1 MKIALKGYMYLPKR
15 DIPGVDRLRN
25 QLVARSRYDREYCVY
40 AYEDRQTSIGIPI
53 NFDSA
58 ILKRGTKIY
67 DLRTDGQQFAIG
79 LQSKLYDYQQD
90 AFDEICREMESGA
103 TNFIIKA
110 RTGWGK
116 TVLASALV
124 SHLSRTLLIVVPVT
138 TLVHQWREELLKHT
152 DLTADDIGIATDAK
166 VEWRGKKVVIGLVHT
181 LVLDRWGSEF
191 KKNFGAVIFDE
202 VDRSAPPETFAP
214 ICTMFPARYR
224 FAMSAT
230 TSRKDGLDKVFHW
243 HFGEVYIDG
252 NRYKNIRVQRSKAL
266 VIQYPKEN
274 MPYYLAKMSDKL
286 RRRGVI
292 MTALAKDMARNE
304 MLCTYIKR
312 FYNTKRPTLILSD
325 RIDQLITLASIMER
339 QYKVP
344 AREMGFF
351 IRSMPKDSCYRKTP
365 QKKLPEKQLI
375 FGTYKMLDIGFDMK
389 ELSGLVMATPRSSI
403 EQTVGRIERY
413 LEGKQQPVVVDV
425 VDTTV
430 KDAVNWSRARKTE
443 YERLGIPVTERRHN
457 G

>member
-1 MKIALKGYMYLPKR
+1 MKVALKGYMYIPKR
-15 DIPGVDRLRN
+15 DIPGLDKLRK
-25 QLVARSRYDREYCVY
+25 QLVARSRYNPEYCVY
-40 AYEDRQTSIGIPI
+40 AYEDRSTSIGIPL
-53 NFDSA
+53 NFDPS
-58 ILKRGTKIY
+58 ILGRATKLY
-67 DLRTDGQQFAIG
+67 DLRRDGEEFAIR
-79 LQSKLYDYQQD
+79 LQSKLYDYQQS
-90 AFDEICREMESGA
+90 AFDEIVSHMDRGT
-103 TNFIIKA
+103 TNFILKA

-116 TVLASALV
+116 TVLTSALV
-124 SHLSRTLLIVVPVT
+124 SYLHRTTLIVVPVT

-152 DLTADDIGIATDAK
+152 DLTADDIGVATDAK

-181 LVLDRWGSEF
+181 LVLDRWGEDF
-191 KKNFGAVIFDE
+191 KKQFGAVFLDE

-214 ICTMFPARYR
+214 ICTMFPARFR

-266 VIQYPKEN
+266 VVNYPKAN
-274 MPYYLAKMSDKL
+274 MPQYLFNISDAIK
-286 RRRGVI
+286 RRGII
-292 MTALAKDMARNE
+292 MSALSKDMRRNE
-304 MLCTYIKR
+304 MLCTYIKK

-325 RIDQLITLASIMER
+325 RIEQLIRLAEIMER
-339 QYKVP
+339 QYRIP

-351 IRSMPKDSCYRKTP
+351 IRAMPRNSTYRKTP
-365 QKKLPEKQLI
+365 QAKLPEKLLI

-389 ELSGLVMATPRSSI
+389 SLSGLVMATPRSSI

-425 VDTTV
+425 VDTAVT
-430 KDAVNWSRARKTE
+430 DAIKWSRARKVE
-443 YERLGIPVTERRHN
+443 YDRLGIPVTERRHN